1 MAKIIW
7 QDSLSMMV
15 EHVGIVD
22 IIRDKREEHK
32 YIYETFECD
41 DVDYSIFFSHH
52 KYLFNIDLDHPKIR
66 IIPILIRKIMN
77 KGMVCDKQE
86 CE

>member
-1 MAKIIW
+1 MI
-7 QDSLSMMV
+7 V
-15 EHVGIVD
+15 EHVSMVD
-22 IIRDKREEHK
+22 IIRDKREEYK

-52 KYLFNIDLDHPKIR
+52 KYLFNIDPDHPKIR
-66 IIPILIRKIMN
+66 ITLILIRKMIDER
-77 KGMVCDKQE
+77 MVYNKQE